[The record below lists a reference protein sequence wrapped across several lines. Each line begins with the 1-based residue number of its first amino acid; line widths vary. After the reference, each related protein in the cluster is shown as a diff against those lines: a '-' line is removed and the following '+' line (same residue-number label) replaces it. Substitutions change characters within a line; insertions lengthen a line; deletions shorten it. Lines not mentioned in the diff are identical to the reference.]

1 MYPFKVNDYIS
12 KIDEEEVRR
21 QRLSDSL
28 EQEFEKMKI
37 AEGYKENKENQLE
50 VGSVKSEGPVTRS
63 KSAQPT
69 IKVSLVFFDV
79 LKYNTFWIKPVKFQK
94 RNLILHWN
102 KTL

>member
-69 IKVSLVFFDV
+69 IKVFLLFFDA
-79 LKYNTFWIKPVKFQK
+79 LKYNTF
-94 RNLILHWN
+94 
-102 KTL
+102 

>member
-50 VGSVKSEGPVTRS
+50 TGSVKSEGPVTRS

-69 IKVSLVFFDV
+69 IKVLFKHLKILKHVFE
-79 LKYNTFWIKPVKFQK
+79 TFS
-94 RNLILHWN
+94 
-102 KTL
+102 